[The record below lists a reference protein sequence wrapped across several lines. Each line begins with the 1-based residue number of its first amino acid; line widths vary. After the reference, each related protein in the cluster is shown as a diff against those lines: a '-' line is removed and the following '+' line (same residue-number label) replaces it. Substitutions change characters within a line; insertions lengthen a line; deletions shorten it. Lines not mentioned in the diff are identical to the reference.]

1 MDTTTT
7 WYQFVDSLRRKLA
20 RRKWKEHSDNYRPH
34 VNNLKTDDV
43 SISINDY
50 AMVEYYLNNVRMKGW
65 DVEPALWKALNDTQ
79 RQIIIQLRKEAKMKQ
94 ERNLQSPFVKNTKP
108 STTPQNYGNFKE
120 VSTILPI
127 PKDGNSIK
135 TTDKRNADQQK
146 NNLPHQYSNK
156 NATTTSSHSGEKD
169 EDDPDPST
177 ILAYMSNLYN

>member
-1 MDTTTT
+1 
-7 WYQFVDSLRRKLA
+7 
-20 RRKWKEHSDNYRPH
+20 
-34 VNNLKTDDV
+34 
-43 SISINDY
+43 
-50 AMVEYYLNNVRMKGW
+50 MVEYYLNNVRMKGW

-79 RQIIIQLRKEAKMKQ
+79 RQMITQLRKEAKMKQ

-108 STTPQNYGNFKE
+108 STTPQHYGNFKE

-156 NATTTSSHSGEKD
+156 NATTTSSHSGEED

-177 ILAYMSNLYN
+177 VLAYMSNIYNEQYNPSYYISSSN